1 MLAPAYQN
9 PYIVEKREN
18 LMVGTG
24 KYIYVISR
32 DNLVRRI
39 YNNKRVFDTIIP
51 YKNGVISINE
61 QNKIVFINQQG
72 SNEFGYLP
80 DGYSFQGWW
89 KYGEQI
95 LVTDRYSHASYSIN
109 LQNGYIRKI
118 GSLPRRYLGM
128 EENGTRILLL
138 LMSKSGNQDI
148 SDFEVHLIDLLRNEH
163 DAACNVPYIYSPQMQ
178 AIQHISQ
185 DMGGLIYWQYRDFKK
200 IKFARINEYI
210 R

>member
-1 MLAPAYQN
+1 
-9 PYIVEKREN
+9 
-18 LMVGTG
+18 
-24 KYIYVISR
+24 
-32 DNLVRRI
+32 
-39 YNNKRVFDTIIP
+39 
-51 YKNGVISINE
+51 
-61 QNKIVFINQQG
+61 
-72 SNEFGYLP
+72 
-80 DGYSFQGWW
+80 
-89 KYGEQI
+89 
-95 LVTDRYSHASYSIN
+95 
-109 LQNGYIRKI
+109 
-118 GSLPRRYLGM
+118 M